1 MSQHTPPPKKT
12 TPRVY
17 PIKSLVKLPSA
28 STTTSPTTK
37 PTPPTTATTI
47 TSPHSQPR
55 SNGSNSSTVSS
66 SARSRRTDCLPPIAE
81 QSNSSNG
88 SDDYIEKMGIG
99 RARKS
104 STTRFLL
111 PSASNSNSPTSI
123 PMAPPNHSHTH
134 SRQMST
140 QGTTH
145 NPSASM
151 LINLSGL
158 TDFHPSAI
166 ASYNSSHSH
175 SHDYHASPTTQT
187 TGHALSDLSNLPP
200 SPSSPTDHRS
210 KSAGHHQH
218 FSRSSVISHPSSTRG
233 PPTIEQPVSIA
244 GMSHAAPSAAA
255 PSSRSDPSQC
265 SSPPTILSDPDSYI
279 TTRFEY
285 QQGEDGLLILTG
297 RRGEFTAC
305 EDEPIRIPGAIQAFG
320 VLIAVIVHGDA
331 NPALPPKFHYDPN
344 DPANGLLPSTASASE
359 SYTNSNCNSNSNS
372 NSNSSDNDRE
382 EIITIS
388 RLEVVQVSE
397 NSRHI
402 LGLSPKLLLNLYS
415 FTEVLTR
422 DQSQLLCDNLEVCL
436 DSANTSTAGPHTFRM
451 SGRGGIGTG
460 IDGPMSHTE
469 WSCWCAAH
477 RPDPVGRPRLVII
490 EFELENDELNPPS
503 TVSVEPVDEDDRGG
517 VAGKPYEP
525 TEQDLIESTMSISK
539 PLRALARLR
548 RKGKDFSGD
557 SVEVLSILSQL
568 NNQFDK
574 ADDMPTFLKMAVGLV
589 RELTGF
595 DRVMIYKFDESWN
608 GQVVAELV
616 DWKRTRDLYRGLRFP
631 ASDIPAQARELYKIN
646 KVRMLYDRDQPT
658 ARLMCKSQ
666 EELSKPLN
674 MTHCHLRAMSPIH
687 IKYLANMGV
696 RSSFS
701 ISIIMNDELWGLIS
715 CHSYGRFGQRVTFP
729 TRQFCTMLGDT
740 VSRNILRLNLSQRLQ
755 SRKLI
760 NTTSTSKNP
769 SGYIVAK
776 AEDLLWLFDAQS
788 GVLSIGEE
796 AKILGTVS
804 NSQEILAILEYL
816 RVRKYDSIQV
826 STDINVTFP
835 DIEYPGG
842 FESISGVLVIPLSRS
857 GQDFICFFR
866 PAQSKEIHWAGNPHE
881 KIMKDDKN
889 GNILEPR
896 KSFKI
901 WSETVKERSKAW
913 TDDQLETGS
922 VLSLVYGKFIDVWR
936 QKEAAVQNNQ
946 LQALLLSNASHEV
959 RTPLHQILSTLE
971 LALDGQLDEDTR
983 DNLSKSYTASRA
995 LVHVINDLLDL
1006 TKAEQGGDLFSKDP
1020 FELPSTIEEAVSIH
1034 QREAERKGLRFEMVE
1049 DPSGAPT
1056 ILQGDRARLRQVV
1069 SNLVGNAVK
1078 HTTKGLI
1085 HVQWGNEAQTPVEPD
1100 PEDQALLLE
1109 DIVRI
1114 SVAVT
1119 DTGKGIPEA
1128 QLENI
1133 FRAFE
1138 QVGSGESHDEAMC
1151 ESIGLGLAVVGRVVH
1166 NMGGQLRVDSTV
1178 GQGSKFSITLPF
1190 VVPKNNN
1197 SRGATSDDSSNV
1209 KSIGSGSLLSKHTTK
1224 MSSSRGSTGSN
1235 HGSGSMGTS
1244 SSGIDEIV
1252 DAITGESS
1260 GRNSSEAPYS
1270 PRLTSSFQNRNRS
1283 GSRKSISFGST
1294 EGSKGSG
1301 SSHSLG
1307 SNMGGELARR
1317 RISSASNQS
1326 LSSRGLHETQM
1337 RMSQATPS
1345 SPRQMTTDRTI
1356 KPPKLPAQ
1364 EGSSNMEAAKSEP
1377 LKPSHPPSQTSP
1389 PKPPKE
1395 KKKSSPKT
1403 ERPSIN
1409 TLTDPGESGST
1420 TLTPARVNHLLPND
1434 RTRPVSPGPV
1444 QHVSDYQKPS
1454 RNQAPPKLP
1463 MKVMVVEDDPINR
1476 LILKKKLTLS
1486 GHSVSLTVHGQE
1498 AIELFER
1505 DPSKFDIILM
1515 DLQMPICD
1523 GMQATRKIRE
1533 FERSMNGGSPSTEQ
1547 SETRRSEEGSAE
1559 GQSPMGLLPQSH
1571 RVNFGVPI
1579 IAVSASLH
1587 EAQRKDILEAGMDGW
1602 ILKPV
1607 DFTRLATLMLASVDV
1622 SIRAG
1627 LVYKPGTWD
1636 QGGWLCLPKKS
1647 ARNHERK

>member
-344 DPANGLLPSTASASE
+344 DPANGLLPSTAS
-359 SYTNSNCNSNSNS
+359 
-372 NSNSSDNDRE
+372 
-382 EIITIS
+382 IITIS

-835 DIEYPGG
+835 DIEYPCG

-1244 SSGIDEIV
+1244 SSGIDEI
-1252 DAITGESS
+1252 
-1260 GRNSSEAPYS
+1260 
-1270 PRLTSSFQNRNRS
+1270 
-1283 GSRKSISFGST
+1283 
-1294 EGSKGSG
+1294 
-1301 SSHSLG
+1301 
-1307 SNMGGELARR
+1307 
-1317 RISSASNQS
+1317 
-1326 LSSRGLHETQM
+1326 
-1337 RMSQATPS
+1337 
-1345 SPRQMTTDRTI
+1345 
-1356 KPPKLPAQ
+1356 
-1364 EGSSNMEAAKSEP
+1364 
-1377 LKPSHPPSQTSP
+1377 
-1389 PKPPKE
+1389 
-1395 KKKSSPKT
+1395 T